1 MVVSIPLLTVLA
13 DIVGCAGGILMTMLK
28 VGVTFR
34 FAMQQVNETIEM
46 GDLLHGISKSCF
58 FGGIIALIACWN
70 GMRTH
75 GGTEGVGRATTTT
88 VVYTSITLLVSDF
101 ILSSFLMAIY
111 A

>member
-1 MVVSIPLLTVLA
+1 
-13 DIVGCAGGILMTMLK
+13 
-28 VGVTFR
+28 
-34 FAMQQVNETIEM
+34 M
-46 GDLLHGISKSCF
+46 GDLLHGIIKSCF